1 MPILDMILSSPV
13 AATAVRLVRP
23 VRPVRRFPLHHPADR
38 PQCQP
43 GIHQLRTVSDQ
54 RREMM
59 DVPRVSRLGDQ
70 ADPEAKPMIHQVATH
85 RSDGKQHGNRYP
97 LRIRLA
103 IADDHEANSG
113 SRSLLCLRAQ
123 PVERVS
129 QALGTLTAVPSRVE
143 RQTVGQAVLDV
154 ENGGGAVWQAVLP
167 LLNQFARV
175 PVSGIIAYYEGGYS
189 SGDDFLPETM
199 RQVIAKRLTLRGF
212 INYDFAAEYFVDFV
226 RDVSEWLKEG
236 RIHYREHIVDELE
249 NAPKAFIG
257 MLNGENL
264 GKALVRLP

>member
-1 MPILDMILSSPV
+1 VDTQVAPMSAYLGVLGMPGFTAYAGLRVIGKPIKGDTVVVSAAAGPV
-13 AATAVRLVRP
+13 GSLAGQLATIAGARAV
-23 VRPVRRFPLHHPADR
+23 
-38 PQCQP
+38 
-43 GIHQLRTVSDQ
+43 GIAGGPNKCAFVK
-54 RREMM
+54 EE
-59 DVPRVSRLGDQ
+59 LGFDI
-70 ADPEAKPMIHQVATH
+70 AVDYKATGFPEALAMACP
-85 RSDGKQHGNRYP
+85 DG
-97 LRIRLA
+97 
-103 IADDHEANSG
+103 
-113 SRSLLCLRAQ
+113 
-123 PVERVS
+123 V
-129 QALGTLTAVPSRVE
+129 
-143 RQTVGQAVLDV
+143 DV
-154 ENGGGAVWQAVLP
+154 YFENVGGAVWQAVLP

-175 PVSGIIAYYEGGYS
+175 PVSGIIAYYDGGYS

-212 INYDFAAEYFVDFV
+212 INYDFAAEYFCDFV